1 MARITLRQA
10 AAWCGGSVAEEFENI
25 VFEGANI
32 DSRQIEAGQLFV
44 ALEGVRDCIDDGI
57 PVKGYCHW
65 SLLDNFEWQKGFSM
79 TFGLIA
85 VARKSQTRFPK
96 ESLTFLGRCFSN
108 Q

>member
-44 ALEGVRDCIDDGI
+44 ALEGVRDGHDFIGKAME
-57 PVKGYCHW
+57 KGHECKMGKTRWYHCFHP
-65 SLLDNFEWQKGFSM
+65 LLSWRSMHCVLCFLLFS
-79 TFGLIA
+79 
-85 VARKSQTRFPK
+85 
-96 ESLTFLGRCFSN
+96 C
-108 Q
+108 